1 MCLIKLQKLAKLN
14 EDLKDFN
21 PDYLYTKHLAENNIR
36 MAAKRG
42 QEVNAKREFDL
53 AVLEHDLE
61 KSKQARLTYSRRLS
75 DGSLEC
81 EFIGADWEYFTKIY
95 TWDDMFWKKSIEYKE
110 KIEKQKEFDTIAFQK
125 FWDIQYITTPRKK
138 AKEFWMALA

>member
-1 MCLIKLQKLAKLN
+1 MIKLQKLAKLN
-14 EDLKDFN
+14 EDLKEYN
-21 PDYLYTKHLAENNIR
+21 PNYLYTKHLVENNIR

-61 KSKQARLTYSRRLS
+61 NSKKAKLTYSRRLS

-81 EFIGADWEYFTKIY
+81 EFIGADWEYFTRVY
-95 TWDDMFWKKSIEYKE
+95 SEDDFFCKKSLEYKE
-110 KIEKQKEFDTIAFQK
+110 KVEKQKEYDVIAFQK
-125 FWDIQYITTPRKK
+125 FWDIQYITTPSKK

>member
-1 MCLIKLQKLAKLN
+1 MIKLQKLAKLN
-14 EDLKDFN
+14 EDLKEYN

-61 KSKQARLTYSRRLS
+61 NSKKAKLTYSRRLS

-81 EFIGADWEYFTKIY
+81 EFIGADGEYFTRVY
-95 TWDDMFWKKSIEYKE
+95 SEDDFFCKKSLKYKE
-110 KIEKQKEFDTIAFQK
+110 KIEKQKEYDVLAFQK
-125 FWDIQYITTPRKK
+125 F
-138 AKEFWMALA
+138 